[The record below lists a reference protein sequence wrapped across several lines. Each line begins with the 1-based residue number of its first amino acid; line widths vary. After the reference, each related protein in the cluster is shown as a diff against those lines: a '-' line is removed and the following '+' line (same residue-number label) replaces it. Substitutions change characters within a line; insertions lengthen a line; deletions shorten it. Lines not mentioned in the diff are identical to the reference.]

1 MHIARSPL
9 DHCAAKVGQLEC
21 EERNVV
27 AMVSVAESI
36 ASDAEAMRRC
46 QQGDMGGLAELVARY
61 QLAAVRA
68 AYLLVQDRALAE
80 DIVQDS
86 FLLAYRASKQFRPGA
101 PFAPWFYR
109 IVLNAARQQQR
120 TTRRRHEV
128 SLDQAFAVDRE
139 AHDSSVA
146 YATTV
151 ADPSEH
157 AEHAEERDA
166 LLRALSLVPLKQR
179 EALVLRY
186 YAGYRDKELATILD
200 CPPGTV
206 RWRLHAGLQA
216 LERAIQDNYPWLL
229 RVESSPPGVV
239 EHVEGEQRH

>member
-1 MHIARSPL
+1 MPGGNRA
-9 DHCAAKVGQLEC
+9 
-21 EERNVV
+21 

-46 QQGDMGGLAELVARY
+46 QRGDMGGLAELVARY
-61 QLAAVRA
+61 QISAVRT

-86 FLLAYRASKQFRPGA
+86 FLLAYRASQQFRVGS

-109 IVLNAARQQQR
+109 IVLNVARQQRR

-128 SLDQAFAVDRE
+128 SLDQAFAPGTE
-139 AHDSSVA
+139 AHDSTA
-146 YATTV
+146 APAMTTS
-151 ADPSEH
+151 DPSEH

-166 LLRALSLVPLKQR
+166 LMHALGLVPLKQR

-186 YAGYRDKELATILD
+186 YAGYRDKELATILS

-206 RWRLHAGLQA
+206 RWRLHAGLKA
-216 LERAIQDNYPWLL
+216 LERVIQEQYPWLL
-229 RVESSPPGVV
+229 RVENVPSRLV
-239 EHVEGEQRH
+239 ERVEGEQKR